1 MLLSLECYPLDWFS
15 LCVFDC
21 CKYHCH
27 LLRITLASLPYLS
40 PLMSCLIGEYCWSPI
55 LQLIFLFWI
64 SWTEVVGTAL
74 LLVFFKNGIT
84 LAIDTGCCCV
94 YRCMLLF
101 AVHQNYS
108 QNLCITILVF
118 LFSLARFC
126 CYRRYWWWEF

>member
-55 LQLIFLFWI
+55 LELMWL
-64 SWTEVVGTAL
+64 AL
-74 LLVFFKNGIT
+74 LCFWCSLRMELLWLLILDVAVFTDACYCSLYIKITHRIYVLQSSYFCFLWQGFVAIGVIDDGNFKT
-84 LAIDTGCCCV
+84 V
-94 YRCMLLF
+94 M
-101 AVHQNYS
+101 YS
-108 QNLCITILVF
+108 SF
-118 LFSLARFC
+118 
-126 CYRRYWWWEF
+126 